1 MTDDAP
7 RTVASPCVGVC
18 SIDRETR
25 FCLGCWRSMEEIA
38 HWSRYDDPKRLAVIE
53 TLRQRQ
59 SEAGEC
65 GQREL
70 AYRSSYHCLVPSLC
84 GDRMGKSRWV
94 TFKSNFGARSA

>member
-1 MTDDAP
+1 MTEEAP

-38 HWSRYDDPKRLAVIE
+38 HWSRYDDGKRLEVLE

-59 SEAGEC
+59 SEAGVN
-65 GQREL
+65 RRRVTKRRRL
-70 AYRSSYHCLVPSLC
+70 AGTTEQDQP
-84 GDRMGKSRWV
+84 
-94 TFKSNFGARSA
+94 